1 MENLLELFL
10 FTLFLATLTIVH
22 LFKSESSAN
31 RRLRRCRFCEHLK
44 YRFGYIQ
51 TQWDRMIRWISRS
64 SSIGDV
70 TNWVVLW
77 SYGIKINDC
86 SDLKR
91 LQRGTEMAC
100 VLLAFVSTDD
110 ISVFAVLVK
119 EKYIMQ

>member
-1 MENLLELFL
+1 M
-10 FTLFLATLTIVH
+10 
-22 LFKSESSAN
+22 
-31 RRLRRCRFCEHLK
+31 
-44 YRFGYIQ
+44 
-51 TQWDRMIRWISRS
+51 MRWISRS

-70 TNWVVLW
+70 INWVVLW

-91 LQRGTEMAC
+91 LQRATEMAC